1 MVVVKRF
8 LLLCFLFFAKQS
20 NAQGIL
26 KADGKM
32 IVNGNGKEILLRGV
46 GLGGWMLQEPYM
58 LQLGGVAINQTN
70 IRSKITEL
78 IGEEAAQKFYDA
90 WLTNQCR
97 KADIDSLAAWGFN
110 SIRLPMHY
118 NLFTPSTEQEP
129 VAGKNTWLTKGF
141 QLTDSLLSWCK
152 ANRIYLILDLHAT
165 PGGQGNDIA
174 ISDRDSTKPS
184 LWESELNKEKTIAL
198 WRKLAERYANEEWIG
213 GYDLINETNWGF
225 QNATD
230 KNGCSETGNVQL
242 KKMLMDIT
250 LAIREVDK
258 KHIIYIEANCWANN
272 YKGIFPLWD
281 NNLVVSFHK
290 YWNHNNQGSI
300 QNFLDIRDKYN
311 VPLWCGESGENS
323 NVWFTDAIE
332 LLEKNKIGWAWWPL
346 KKLGPN
352 NPFQVKLNDGYKKLL
367 SYWKGQSSK
376 PSPDEAFNALM
387 QLAEDIKTEN
397 NLVHKDVIDA
407 MFRQVNSTETIPFK
421 KHLIKSNAIVFATDY
436 DLGRNGFAYMDNDS
450 ANYHVST
457 GKRTAGNRGGQYRN
471 DGVDIE
477 VCTDSVTNGYNVAWT
492 ETGEWLQYT
501 VNVATTGM
509 YDVNIRTASDTG
521 AINLIINDTVIIQ
534 NAMLLKSARD
544 KDWQNTSIK
553 NIQLVKGINRFKIKI
568 IKGGFKLNYFQFI
581 TSETNIHP

>member
-1 MVVVKRF
+1 MFFNRVLF
-8 LLLCFLFFAKQS
+8 FSFLFFANQS
-20 NAQGIL
+20 FAQGIL
-26 KADGKM
+26 KTNGKM
-32 IVNGNGKEILLRGV
+32 IVNGNGKEIILRGM

-58 LQLGGVAINQTN
+58 LQLSGVAVNQTS
-70 IRSKITEL
+70 IRMKITDL
-78 IGEEAAQKFYDA
+78 VGEESTQKFYNA

-97 KADIDSLAAWGFN
+97 KADVDSLAAWGFN

-118 NLFTPSTEQEP
+118 NLFTPATEKEH
-129 VAGKNTWLTKGF
+129 VTGKNTWLTKGF

-152 ANRIYLILDLHAT
+152 ANKIYLILDLHAA

-174 ISDRDSTKPS
+174 ISDRDTTKPS
-184 LWESELNKEKTIAL
+184 LWQSEANKQKTIAL
-198 WRKLAERYANEEWIG
+198 WKKLAERYSNEEWIG

-225 QNATD
+225 QNAND
-230 KNGCSETGNVQL
+230 KNGCSETENAEL

-250 LAIREVDK
+250 TAIRGVDK
-258 KHIIYIEANCWANN
+258 KHMIFIEANCWANN

-352 NPFQVKLNDGYKKLL
+352 NPFQVNINDGYKKII
-367 SYWKGQSSK
+367 SYWKGLSSK
-376 PSPDEAFNALM
+376 PSPAEAYRALM
-387 QLAEDIKTEN
+387 QLTEDIKAEN

-407 MFRQVNSTETIPFK
+407 MFRQVNSKETISYKNNF
-421 KHLIKSNAIVFATDY
+421 IKSGTIVFATDY
-436 DLGRNGFAYMDNDS
+436 DLGRNGYAYSDNDS
-450 ANYHVST
+450 ADYHVST
-457 GKRTAGNRGGQYRN
+457 GKRTPGNRGGQYRN

-477 VCTDSVTNGYNVAWT
+477 VCTDTITNGYNVAWT

-501 VNVATTGM
+501 VTVANPGI
-509 YDVNIRTASDTG
+509 YDINIRTASDTG
-521 AINLIINDTVIIQ
+521 AIHLIINDAVIKK
-534 NAMLLKSARD
+534 NALLLKTAGD

-553 NIQLVKGINRFKIKI
+553 NIPLAKGINRLRIRVV
-568 IKGGFKLNYFQFI
+568 KGGFKLNYFQFI